1 MKNQILS
8 LVFFMLATTLMVVQ
22 GNSKKIETTNQT
34 EVNEFINVAQVDA
47 SHQNVKPIKYNWYLI
62 TAMLSLY

>member
-1 MKNQILS
+1 MLSKMKAMRNQILS

-34 EVNEFINVAQVDA
+34 EVNEFNNVAQVDENQ
-47 SHQNVKPIKYNWYLI
+47 QNMKSIKYI
-62 TAMLSLY
+62 

>member
-1 MKNQILS
+1 MLSKTNAMRNQILS

-34 EVNEFINVAQVDA
+34 KEIKFNNVAQVDA
-47 SHQNVKPIKYNWYLI
+47 SQQNVKPIKYN
-62 TAMLSLY
+62 

>member
-22 GNSKKIETTNQT
+22 GNTKKIETTNQT
-34 EVNEFINVAQVDA
+34 DDTEFVNVAKAEHSQ
-47 SHQNVKPIKYNWYLI
+47 QTVKPIKYE
-62 TAMLSLY
+62 

>member
-1 MKNQILS
+1 MRNQILS

-34 EVNEFINVAQVDA
+34 EKNDFINVAQVDVNQ
-47 SHQNVKPIKYNWYLI
+47 QNVKPIKYN
-62 TAMLSLY
+62 

>member
-1 MKNQILS
+1 MRNQILS

-34 EVNEFINVAQVDA
+34 KEIEFNNVAQVDA
-47 SHQNVKPIKYNWYLI
+47 SQQNVKPIKYN
-62 TAMLSLY
+62 

>member
-1 MKNQILS
+1 MRNQVLS

-34 EVNEFINVAQVDA
+34 EEIKFNNVAQVDA
-47 SHQNVKPIKYNWYLI
+47 SQQNVKLIKYN
-62 TAMLSLY
+62 

>member
-1 MKNQILS
+1 MLSKMKAMRNQVLS

-34 EVNEFINVAQVDA
+34 EKIEFNNVAQVDA
-47 SHQNVKPIKYNWYLI
+47 SQQNVKPIKYN
-62 TAMLSLY
+62 

>member
-1 MKNQILS
+1 MRNQILS

-34 EVNEFINVAQVDA
+34 EVNEFNNVAQVDENQ
-47 SHQNVKPIKYNWYLI
+47 QNVEPIKYN
-62 TAMLSLY
+62 

>member
-1 MKNQILS
+1 MLSKMKTMRNQILS

-34 EVNEFINVAQVDA
+34 KEIKFNNVAQVDA
-47 SHQNVKPIKYNWYLI
+47 SQQNVKSIKYN
-62 TAMLSLY
+62 